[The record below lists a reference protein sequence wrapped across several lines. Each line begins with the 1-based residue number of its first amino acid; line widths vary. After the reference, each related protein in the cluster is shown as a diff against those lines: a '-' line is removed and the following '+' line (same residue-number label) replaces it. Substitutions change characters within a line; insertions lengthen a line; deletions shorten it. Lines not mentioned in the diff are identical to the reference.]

1 VLTQEE
7 TVMLRRALAESMKR
21 LKLAHSDADA
31 MVDRRIVTK
40 LLLTYFERG
49 RSDQSVLNL
58 MASMLGFTGALA
70 SLLTPVEAALVRKV

>member
-1 VLTQEE
+1 M
-7 TVMLRRALAESMKR
+7 MLRRALAESMKR

-49 RSDQSVLNL
+49 RGDQSVLNL
-58 MASMLGFTGALA
+58 MASMLGFTGMGDCFIPFLPYEV
-70 SLLTPVEAALVRKV
+70 SSVMDLC